1 LQPRRTRSFA
11 CFDFNVVLNADF
23 NADTPMLTNQ
33 HIALSVQQWV
43 NTFVVDLNLCPFA
56 KRELVKDRVRFVVS
70 DANNEEALLL
80 HLHAELERLENN
92 SDIETTLLIH
102 PLILNDF
109 DAYNQ
114 FLDDADGLLQEMQL
128 DGVFQIAS
136 FHPAYQFG
144 GTDIDDAEN
153 YTNRSPYPMLHILRE
168 ASLDAVLATTEHTD
182 QIPVRNIAL
191 MNEMGAARLKQM
203 LSACAD
209 ERPKA

>member
-1 LQPRRTRSFA
+1 MA

-114 FLDDADGLLQEMQL
+114 FLDNADGLLQEMQL

>member
-1 LQPRRTRSFA
+1 
-11 CFDFNVVLNADF
+11 
-23 NADTPMLTNQ
+23 MLTNQ

-56 KRELVKDRVRFVVS
+56 KRELVKDRVQFVVS

-114 FLDDADGLLQEMQL
+114 FLDNADGLLQEMQL

>member
-1 LQPRRTRSFA
+1 LA

-114 FLDDADGLLQEMQL
+114 FLDNADGLLQEMQL

>member
-1 LQPRRTRSFA
+1 
-11 CFDFNVVLNADF
+11 
-23 NADTPMLTNQ
+23 MLTNQ

-92 SDIETTLLIH
+92 SGIETTLLIH

-168 ASLDAVLATTEHTD
+168 ASLDAVLATIEHTD

-209 ERPKA
+209 KRPKA

>member
-1 LQPRRTRSFA
+1 
-11 CFDFNVVLNADF
+11 
-23 NADTPMLTNQ
+23 MLTNQ
-33 HIALSVQQWV
+33 HIGLSVQQWV

-56 KRELVKDRVRFVVS
+56 KRELVKDRVQFVVS

-114 FLDDADGLLQEMQL
+114 FLNYADGLLQEMQL

-136 FHPAYQFG
+136 FHPAYRFAE
-144 GTDIDDAEN
+144 TAPEDAEN
-153 YTNRSPYPMLHILRE
+153 YTNRSPYPLLHLLRE
-168 ASLDAVLATTEHTD
+168 ASLTEVLQSTEHTD

-191 MNEMGAARLKQM
+191 MNEMGATRLKQM
-203 LSACAD
+203 LSACVD
-209 ERPKA
+209 ELPNA

>member
-1 LQPRRTRSFA
+1 
-11 CFDFNVVLNADF
+11 
-23 NADTPMLTNQ
+23 MLTNQ
-33 HIALSVQQWV
+33 HIELSVQQWV

>member
-1 LQPRRTRSFA
+1 MA

>member
-1 LQPRRTRSFA
+1 LA

-114 FLDDADGLLQEMQL
+114 FLDNADGLLQEMQL

-144 GTDIDDAEN
+144 GTEIDDAEN

>member
-1 LQPRRTRSFA
+1 MA

-144 GTDIDDAEN
+144 GTEIDDAEN